1 MQLPIRIHF
10 EMTSFAWLLLVCQLL
25 LNLENSFL
33 SRSVKSQIMEK
44 RKEVG
49 STKGKIFK
57 AASAQLLERS
67 WERNFLTLHW
77 NGNEDL
83 NKSFYANLF
92 PFQRN
97 TVLKNPTKCLIKRK
111 RGMFTFK
118 LVWIFAPKFKYWK
131 NVVSRNETFLGD
143 FQTFYKRK
151 PRWTRPQGAR
161 GSAGKFYEAI
171 KVLKHDANF
180 AYQRALSECKSA
192 LRTFYNTTT
201 TTTIAKKQK
210 EPFSG
215 DQNRKSII
223 NIFAKQHREVK
234 DHFKIENFFLLSLS
248 FSYLLQGVQTIF
260 D

>member
-33 SRSVKSQIMEK
+33 SRSVNWKVK
-44 RKEVG
+44 LWKRRKEVG

-67 WERNFLTLHW
+67 SERNFLTLHW

-111 RGMFTFK
+111 PAIFTFK
-118 LVWIFAPKFKYWK
+118 LVWIFAPKFKSWK
-131 NVVSRNETFLGD
+131 NEVSRNETFFGD
-143 FQTFYKRK
+143 FQTF
-151 PRWTRPQGAR
+151 
-161 GSAGKFYEAI
+161 
-171 KVLKHDANF
+171 
-180 AYQRALSECKSA
+180 
-192 LRTFYNTTT
+192 
-201 TTTIAKKQK
+201 
-210 EPFSG
+210 
-215 DQNRKSII
+215 
-223 NIFAKQHREVK
+223 
-234 DHFKIENFFLLSLS
+234 
-248 FSYLLQGVQTIF
+248 
-260 D
+260 

>member
-111 RGMFTFK
+111 RAMFTFK
-118 LVWIFAPKFKYWK
+118 LVWIFAPKRPKIRTKNPPKFKSWK
-131 NVVSRNETFLGD
+131 NVVSRNETFFGD
-143 FQTFYKRK
+143 FQTF
-151 PRWTRPQGAR
+151 
-161 GSAGKFYEAI
+161 
-171 KVLKHDANF
+171 
-180 AYQRALSECKSA
+180 
-192 LRTFYNTTT
+192 
-201 TTTIAKKQK
+201 
-210 EPFSG
+210 
-215 DQNRKSII
+215 
-223 NIFAKQHREVK
+223 
-234 DHFKIENFFLLSLS
+234 
-248 FSYLLQGVQTIF
+248 
-260 D
+260 

>member
-97 TVLKNPTKCLIKRK
+97 TMLKNPTKCLIKRK
-111 RGMFTFK
+111 RAMFTFK
-118 LVWIFAPKFKYWK
+118 LVWIFAPKRPKIRTKNPPKFKYWK
-131 NVVSRNETFLGD
+131 
-143 FQTFYKRK
+143 KR
-151 PRWTRPQGAR
+151 
-161 GSAGKFYEAI
+161 S
-171 KVLKHDANF
+171 
-180 AYQRALSECKSA
+180 
-192 LRTFYNTTT
+192 
-201 TTTIAKKQK
+201 KQK
-210 EPFSG
+210 WDIFWRFS
-215 DQNRKSII
+215 
-223 NIFAKQHREVK
+223 
-234 DHFKIENFFLLSLS
+234 NFLEKKTSMDPPTRCE
-248 FSYLLQGVQTIF
+248 GVCRQILRGN
-260 D
+260 